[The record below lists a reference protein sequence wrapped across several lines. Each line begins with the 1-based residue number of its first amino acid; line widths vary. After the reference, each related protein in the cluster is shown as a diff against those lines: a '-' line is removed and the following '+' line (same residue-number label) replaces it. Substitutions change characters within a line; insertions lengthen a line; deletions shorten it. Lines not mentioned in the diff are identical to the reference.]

1 VNAADTDRANP
12 GPDDYRLVSR
22 AEAFHGA
29 IFSVF
34 TDEVELPDGS
44 QVRRDWVSNL
54 GAVVIVAL
62 DEQGRVAL
70 IRQYRQAV
78 HETLWELPA
87 GLLVEENPLQ
97 AAIRELAEEVDLV
110 AGRWDHLVEL
120 HTSPGFTTEFL
131 RIYLARDLSPV
142 PAERRYVR
150 DQEEK
155 FIQLNM
161 VDLDD
166 AVAMVLRGEI
176 TNAGAVAGILAAARA
191 RDQQWRPLR
200 PVSGA

>member
-1 VNAADTDRANP
+1 VSATDTGD
-12 GPDDYRLVSR
+12 GYRLVSR
-22 AEAFHGA
+22 TEAFHGA

-34 TDEVELPDGS
+34 TDEIALPDGS
-44 QVRRDWVSNL
+44 QVRRDWVSHL

-87 GLLVEENPLQ
+87 GLLMQEDPL
-97 AAIRELAEEVDLV
+97 AAAARELSEEVDLV
-110 AGRWDHLVEL
+110 AGRWDLLLEFHS
-120 HTSPGFTTEFL
+120 SPGFTSEFI
-131 RIYLARDLSPV
+131 RVFLARDLSPV
-142 PAERRYVR
+142 PAGQRYTR
-150 DQEEK
+150 DQEER
-155 FIQLNM
+155 FIQLSM
-161 VDLDD
+161 VDLDE

-191 RDQQWRPLR
+191 RDDQWRPLR
-200 PVSGA
+200 PASGA